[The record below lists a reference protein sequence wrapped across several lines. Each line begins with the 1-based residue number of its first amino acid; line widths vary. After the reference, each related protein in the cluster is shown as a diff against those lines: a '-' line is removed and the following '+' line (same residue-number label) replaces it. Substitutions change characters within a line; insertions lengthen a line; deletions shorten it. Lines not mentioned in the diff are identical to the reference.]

1 MKNGNFLSVLFVV
14 TLVFLVMARGGDHQ
28 GDLPEIVDEVRET
41 SLPFVITDQ
50 PAMASVIAA
59 FDASAPVVLAKY
71 LWKEESLAEKNINQ
85 RWAMASLTKLMSAVV
100 AKENLNPD
108 GAIIIDKESWA
119 ADGTAG
125 GFLPGEN
132 FLVSDLIKA
141 MLVVSSNDAAE
152 ALARSYDQKEFVS
165 MMRRKAEQLGMFDTY
180 YADTTGLSSLNQS
193 TAADLEKLVRYIYSQ
208 YPEFFEISRER
219 EVEITEL
226 KSKIKRKLVNINKF
240 TAEDYFIGGKTG
252 FTEEAGGNLISLFRH
267 QNQPLLIMIFGAE
280 DRFAE
285 TQKVYDWINLI
296 R

>member
-1 MKNGNFLSVLFVV
+1 MKNGNFLSVLFVA

-28 GDLPEIVDEVRET
+28 GDLPEIADEVRET

-100 AKENLNPD
+100 AAENLNTD
-108 GAIIIDKESWA
+108 GIIIIDEESWA

-132 FLVSDLIKA
+132 FLARDLIKA

-152 ALARSYDQKEFVS
+152 ALARSYGPKEFIS
-165 MMRRKAEQLGMFDTY
+165 MMRRKAEQLGMFNTY
-180 YADTTGLSSLNQS
+180 YADATGLSSLNQS

-208 YPEFFEISRER
+208 YPDFFEISRER
-219 EVEITEL
+219 EVEIIEL
-226 KSKIKRKLVNINKF
+226 KSKIKRKLVNINKL
-240 TAEDYFIGGKTG
+240 AGEDYFIGGKTG
-252 FTEEAGGNLISLFRH
+252 FTDEAGGNLISLFRH
-267 QNQPLLIMIFGAE
+267 QNQPLLIMVFGAE

-285 TQKVYDWINLI
+285 TQKVYDRIK
-296 R
+296 